1 MGAGNP
7 LPGELLKHLGASS
20 DVCLHRYDL
29 AQNAA
34 LLVEIG
40 VSNLRDA
47 SFLDDRIL
55 KPTMRGAWIALG
67 RVLQVAQ
74 AIPPRQPLHFIFH
87 TGHVGS
93 TLVSRLLD
101 ETRTV
106 FPLREPAALRQLAE
120 TFDTA
125 GRTDSLISDG
135 DLASLMAGLVRLWA
149 RGDAT
154 SQAVVLKATSSAGR
168 IAHKLLVESIGSRAI
183 YLNLRAEP
191 FIATLVAGQNALSD
205 LRGHGPERFRRL
217 EAYGIA
223 DLPPLHRHSKGE
235 LAAASWLAE
244 TLSQSKAIDAHGER
258 VMAVDFDALLED
270 VAGHMGRIVRHFAL
284 AHEPAFLPN
293 VGASPALTRYAK
305 APEHAY
311 SPALRGQIL
320 SEARKVH
327 AEEIRKGLAWL
338 EARAA
343 ANATVAAVLARSR
356 F

>member
-1 MGAGNP
+1 MATNNP
-7 LPGELLKHLGASS
+7 VADELLKRLGASS
-20 DVCLHRYDL
+20 DICLHRYDL

-40 VSNLRDA
+40 ASSLRDA
-47 SFLDDRIL
+47 SFLDDRVL
-55 KPTMRGAWIALG
+55 NPTMRGAWIGLG
-67 RVLQVAQ
+67 RIFQAAQ
-74 AIPPRQPLHFIFH
+74 AITPRLPLHFIFH

-106 FPLREPAALRQLAE
+106 LPLREPAVLRQLAE

-125 GRTDSLISDG
+125 GRTDSPISEG
-135 DLASLMAGLVRLWA
+135 DLGSLTALLLRLWA

-154 SQAVVLKATSSAGR
+154 SQTVVLKATSSAGR
-168 IAHKLLVESIGSRAI
+168 IAAQLLAASAGSRAI
-183 YLNLRAEP
+183 YLNLRAEQY
-191 FIATLVAGQNALSD
+191 IAALVAGQSALSD

-217 EAYGIA
+217 QAYGVA
-223 DLPPLHRHSKGE
+223 DMPPLHQHSKGE

-244 TLSQSKAIDAHGER
+244 TLSQGKAIDAHGER
-258 VMAVDFDALLED
+258 VVAVDFDALLED
-270 VAGHMGRIVRHFAL
+270 VTGHMGRIVGHFGL
-284 AHEPAFLPN
+284 AHEPAFLAN
-293 VGASPALTRYAK
+293 VAASPALTRYAK

-311 SPALRGQIL
+311 SPALRRQIL
-320 SEARKVH
+320 SEARKIH
-327 AEEIRKGLAWL
+327 AEEISKGLAWL

-356 F
+356 S